1 MLRRFALTA
10 SQPPS
15 PALSFAV
22 AFLAAGLLVLPAC
35 GRGAEAPAGDT
46 PATESEA
53 DLVARA
59 RGIHEQVIT
68 IDTHDDIP
76 GNFATPGVMDPGER
90 SETRQVDL
98 PKMREGGLDVAF
110 FVVYVGQPR
119 SANGGLDA
127 EGYAAA
133 LEAAMQKFNG
143 IHRLA
148 EEMYPDEIGLAT
160 SAEDVERL
168 VAEGKLVA
176 AIGVENG
183 YPMGEDLS
191 LIARFKELGA
201 GYMGIT
207 HNGHNQLGD
216 SQTPGW
222 YVTDDEP
229 DRPLHGGLSELGR
242 RAIAEMNRQGIMV
255 DISHAGR
262 QTMLDALE
270 VSQAPVI
277 ASHSSARAL
286 REHGRNLDDEQ
297 LRALRENGGVI
308 QTVAFASYVKD
319 LAARGDA
326 IDALREELGLGG
338 GRGGRGGGRGGRGG
352 EQEMTAE
359 ERAAREAAQVELD
372 RRMVDI
378 DARYPATTVAD
389 FVDHIDYMVEL
400 IGIDHVAI
408 SSDFDGGGGVEG
420 WDDASETFNVTL
432 ELVRRGYT
440 EEEIA
445 KMWGGNTL
453 RVWREVEQ
461 IGERLRAGGGM

>member
-1 MLRRFALTA
+1 
-10 SQPPS
+10 
-15 PALSFAV
+15 
-22 AFLAAGLLVLPAC
+22 
-35 GRGAEAPAGDT
+35 
-46 PATESEA
+46 
-53 DLVARA
+53 
-59 RGIHEQVIT
+59 
-68 IDTHDDIP
+68 
-76 GNFATPGVMDPGER
+76 
-90 SETRQVDL
+90 
-98 PKMREGGLDVAF
+98 
-110 FVVYVGQPR
+110 
-119 SANGGLDA
+119 
-127 EGYAAA
+127 
-133 LEAAMQKFNG
+133 
-143 IHRLA
+143 
-148 EEMYPDEIGLAT
+148 
-160 SAEDVERL
+160 
-168 VAEGKLVA
+168 
-176 AIGVENG
+176 
-183 YPMGEDLS
+183 
-191 LIARFKELGA
+191 
-201 GYMGIT
+201 
-207 HNGHNQLGD
+207 
-216 SQTPGW
+216 
-222 YVTDDEP
+222 
-229 DRPLHGGLSELGR
+229 
-242 RAIAEMNRQGIMV
+242 MNRQGIMV

-262 QTMLDALE
+262 QTMLDALG
-270 VSQAPVI
+270 VSEAPVI

-319 LAARGDA
+319 LGARNDA

-338 GRGGRGGGRGGRGG
+338 GRGGRGGGRGGRSG

-359 ERAAREAAQVELD
+359 ERAAREAAQAELD

-378 DARYPATTVAD
+378 DARYPTTTVAD

-453 RVWREVEQ
+453 RAWREVEQ